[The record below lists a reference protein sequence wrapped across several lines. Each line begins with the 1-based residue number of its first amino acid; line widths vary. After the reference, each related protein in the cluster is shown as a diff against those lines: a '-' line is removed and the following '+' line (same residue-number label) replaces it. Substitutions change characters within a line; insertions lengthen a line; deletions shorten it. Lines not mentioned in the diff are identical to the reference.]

1 MGDGMSLKANGSDP
15 SHAKVNRPEYDAPG
29 ESMVHRDVPAVGATG
44 LYKWYAL
51 ALLTLINIMGSI
63 DRAVISVIAEPLKAQ
78 FHLTDKDIG
87 VLSGVSY
94 SATYAIAVLPAGWLV
109 DRRNRRNLVGIS
121 VAIWSCL
128 TAICAVASSYAMLA
142 LTRLGVGAAEAPSNP
157 GSMSLIADIFPKER
171 RNTAVSIYYAGLAVG
186 QIALFLIGGW
196 LLLHF
201 DWRMVFLVAGAPSI
215 LLAML
220 LLFTTHEPVRGA
232 FDPQGA
238 PVAAKALGAK
248 RGPLDVA
255 RAIWNNKPLL
265 LTIPAITIASGV
277 PYAITV
283 WSTSFF
289 VRIHHMTVGQGVI
302 WTGIGFGL
310 CMAVGSFVVGPLA
323 DRLSAGEP
331 RKVAVIPVVTTI
343 VAIVAG
349 CLMILA
355 RSQSLAIVGLGI
367 FAFMCGFFYATGYS
381 IALLLSPA
389 NQRGT
394 TMAAIRLISIF
405 FGSGLLPFVTGALS
419 DAIGGPGSIRLALL
433 FTVLMLIIPAAC
445 YGWIHR
451 MLNAER
457 A

>member
-1 MGDGMSLKANGSDP
+1 MALMDRQRTA
-15 SHAKVNRPEYDAPG
+15 
-29 ESMVHRDVPAVGATG
+29 G
-44 LYKWYAL
+44 LYGWYVL

-121 VAIWSCL
+121 VAVWSGL
-128 TAICAVASSYAMLA
+128 TAICAIVPSYAMLVI
-142 LTRLGVGAAEAPSNP
+142 TRLVVGAAEAPSNP
-157 GSMSLIADIFPKER
+157 GSMSLIADIFPRER
-171 RNTAVSIYYAGLAVG
+171 RNTAVSIYYAGLAIG

-201 DWRMVFLVAGAPSI
+201 TWRAVFLVAGAPSVA
-215 LLAML
+215 LAFL
-220 LLFTTHEPVRGA
+220 LLFTTREPVRGA
-232 FDPQGA
+232 FDDRP
-238 PVAAKALGAK
+238 AASAASTVKA
-248 RGPLDVA
+248 GPWEVA
-255 RAIWNNKPLL
+255 RSLWANKPLL

-310 CMAVGSFVVGPLA
+310 CMAVGSFVVGPFA
-323 DRLSAGEP
+323 DRISHGEP
-331 RKVAVIPVVTTI
+331 RKVALIPTVTTL
-343 VAIVAG
+343 VAIAAG

-355 RSQSLAIVGLGI
+355 RSQPLAIVGLGI
-367 FAFMCGFFYATGYS
+367 FAFMCGFFYATGYA
-381 IALLLSPA
+381 IALMLAPA
-389 NQRGT
+389 DQRGT

-405 FGSGLLPFVTGALS
+405 FGSGLIPFVTGVLS
-419 DAIGGPGSIRLALL
+419 DALGGPGSIRLALL
-433 FTVLMLIIPAAC
+433 FTILLLIVPAAC

-451 MLNAER
+451 RLKS
-457 A
+457 